1 MTCTTCAVG
10 CRGALQSSSNRLV
23 RLLGVDLD
31 AVNQGWLCDKGR
43 YGYEWVHA
51 EERVIEPQ
59 VRRGGALTQ
68 VSWPEALEAVAGEI
82 RRALELHGP
91 GSIAV
96 LGGARGSNEDAYAWA
111 KLAKGVIGTDNVD
124 CQLGDGLPAEVVLGL
139 PQATIDESASSSRFV
154 PGFWAELG
162 ERSQGE
168 RPSTHRDPE
177 GREATLPPPKGP
189 LTD

>member
-1 MTCTTCAVG
+1 MTAKPYRCKARRWDLSSVETSCAACAVG

-51 EERVIEPQ
+51 EERITEPQ
-59 VRRGGALTQ
+59 VRHGGRGGSLTQ
-68 VSWPEALEAVAGEI
+68 VSWPEAPEAVASEI

-96 LGGARGSNEDAYAWA
+96 LGGARGSNEDAYAWTR
-111 KLAKGVIGTDNVD
+111 LAKGVIGTDNVD
-124 CQLGDGLPAEVVLGL
+124 AQLGDGLPAEIVLG
-139 PQATIDESASSSRFV
+139 V
-154 PGFWAELG
+154 PRAEIPDLDDAAG
-162 ERSQGE
+162 IVLVA
-168 RPSTHRDPE
+168 PD
-177 GREATLPPPKGP
+177 L
-189 LTD
+189 